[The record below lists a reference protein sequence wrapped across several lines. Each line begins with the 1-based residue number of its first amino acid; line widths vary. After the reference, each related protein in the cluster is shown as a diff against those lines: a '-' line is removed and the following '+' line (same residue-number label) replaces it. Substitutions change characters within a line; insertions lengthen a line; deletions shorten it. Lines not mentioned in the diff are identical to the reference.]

1 MRILLININFLFG
14 LQNATFR
21 RFPLV
26 SLLVILKRSQ
36 PERDR
41 NKSSRTPRKL
51 KKKRRM
57 VTPITIYF
65 SALKKAVLVVFTGKT
80 YCLWQMHQCRRTRN
94 TSRQSKVKICCHSTR
109 RLKFTANHNFSV
121 FSQFVYGEIYSRDS

>member
-1 MRILLININFLFG
+1 MIFVQKKTFKANVVIVIATRILLININFLFG

-41 NKSSRTPRKL
+41 KTSSRTPPKL
-51 KKKRRM
+51 KKKRQM

-65 SALKKAVLVVFTGKT
+65 SALKKAALVVFKGIPHWKNILPLANAPMSSNEKHSSTE
-80 YCLWQMHQCRRTRN
+80 
-94 TSRQSKVKICCHSTR
+94 QS
-109 RLKFTANHNFSV
+109 
-121 FSQFVYGEIYSRDS
+121 

>member
-41 NKSSRTPRKL
+41 KTSSSNTTETQEEEADGDTNNHKFQCPKEGYTRGFQRYSSLEKHIAFGKCTNVVEREILLDRAKL
-51 KKKRRM
+51 K
-57 VTPITIYF
+57 Y
-65 SALKKAVLVVFTGKT
+65 AVILQG
-80 YCLWQMHQCRRTRN
+80 
-94 TSRQSKVKICCHSTR
+94 
-109 RLKFTANHNFSV
+109 
-121 FSQFVYGEIYSRDS
+121 G

>member
-1 MRILLININFLFG
+1 MIFLKKKTFKANVVIVIVMRILLININFLFG

-41 NKSSRTPRKL
+41 KTSSRTPRKL
-51 KKKRRM
+51 KKRRM

-65 SALKKAVLVVFTGKT
+65 SALKKAALVVFKGIPHWKNILPLTNAPMSSNERHFST
-80 YCLWQMHQCRRTRN
+80 E
-94 TSRQSKVKICCHSTR
+94 QS
-109 RLKFTANHNFSV
+109 
-121 FSQFVYGEIYSRDS
+121 

>member
-36 PERDR
+36 PELDR
-41 NKSSRTPRKL
+41 KTSSRTQEEEADGDTNNHIFQCPKEGCTRGFQRYSLLEKHIAFGKCTNVVERETLLDRAKL
-51 KKKRRM
+51 K
-57 VTPITIYF
+57 Y
-65 SALKKAVLVVFTGKT
+65 AVILQG
-80 YCLWQMHQCRRTRN
+80 
-94 TSRQSKVKICCHSTR
+94 
-109 RLKFTANHNFSV
+109 
-121 FSQFVYGEIYSRDS
+121 G